1 MPAGH
6 PKKFKNGNELI
17 ELYSKFCLQIKEN
30 GFNEIPSQ
38 TNFCEWLK
46 ENYGNA
52 DRKTIY
58 NSLNKYFPTI
68 KKQFEEIQSSLI
80 AEGAMLGKYKE
91 TMSIFVLKNWCKWKD
106 KFEEETGNDT
116 VINIV
121 LPGEDE
127 YRD

>member
-17 ELYSKFCLQIKEN
+17 ELYSIFCLQIKEN

-58 NSLNKYFPTI
+58 NSLNKYFPAI

>member
-17 ELYSKFCLQIKEN
+17 ELYSIFCLQIKEN
-30 GFNEIPSQ
+30 GFKEIPSQ

-68 KKQFEEIQSSLI
+68 KKRFEEIQSSLI

>member
-1 MPAGH
+1 MTVGH

-46 ENYGNA
+46 KNYGNA

>member
-17 ELYSKFCLQIKEN
+17 ELYSRFCLQIKEN
-30 GFNEIPSQ
+30 GFKEIPSQ

-58 NSLNKYFPTI
+58 NSLNRYFPTI

>member
-17 ELYSKFCLQIKEN
+17 ELYSRFCLQIKEN

-58 NSLNKYFPTI
+58 NSLNRYFPTI

-127 YRD
+127 HRD